1 MTTELKSLRTGRELL
16 LEEYMAHG
24 VLLLTTVRV
33 GSTLA
38 RCIQV
43 EKMRETMI
51 DMQPRPYKIFSNGIE
66 VYPKEKIF

>member
-1 MTTELKSLRTGRELL
+1 
-16 LEEYMAHG
+16 MAHG

-51 DMQPRPYKIFSNGIE
+51 DMQPRPYKILPNGIE